1 MQSTK
6 KIQKYKTRLR
16 DELNKCFFKS
26 LIPEFTKV
34 LAVILKLQGDLCD
47 CILEQNEKQ
56 LFFVYKLLL

>member
-1 MQSTK
+1 MQSTNK
-6 KIQKYKTRLR
+6 KASLR

-47 CILEQNEKQ
+47 YVLELNEK
-56 LFFVYKLLL
+56 LVYLSV